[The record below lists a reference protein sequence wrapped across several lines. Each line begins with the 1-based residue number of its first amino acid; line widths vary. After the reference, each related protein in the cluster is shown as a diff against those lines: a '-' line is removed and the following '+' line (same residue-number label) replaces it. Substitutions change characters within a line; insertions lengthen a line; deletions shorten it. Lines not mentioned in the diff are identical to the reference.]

1 MRNALLAAL
10 LFATVCPA
18 QNKSEKFVVFV
29 TGIEDA
35 TPVVKDL
42 TAKMNASKSF
52 EAAASKNDPSKVAVL
67 VSCMARKQQEP
78 FACMYV
84 SHYNG
89 ATFRSFLG
97 AGMFVAKSADEVAD
111 NFLGA
116 IAQDIVE
123 RFNDTSTQNLKEGLE
138 SCLLMA
144 ESKCNVPEPL
154 QKQFGAKEL
163 TLGQFLLKKN

>member
-1 MRNALLAAL
+1 MRKYLLAGFL
-10 LFATVCPA
+10 LAILGRA
-18 QNKSEKFVVFV
+18 QSKPEKFMVFV
-29 TGIEDA
+29 TGIEDSA
-35 TPVVKDL
+35 PVVKAL
-42 TAKMNASKSF
+42 ISKMNASKPF
-52 EAAASKNDPSKVAVL
+52 EAVTSKNDPSKVAVL

-123 RFNDTSTQNLKEGLE
+123 RFNDTNTQNLKEGLE
-138 SCLLMA
+138 SCLLMT
-144 ESKCNVPEPL
+144 ESKCNVPDSL
-154 QKQFGAKEL
+154 
-163 TLGQFLLKKN
+163 